1 MAVSTLYPRPD
12 VKELLEADRKHLIHP
27 LLHPEDHQDPIIF
40 VKGEGATL
48 IDASGTRYID
58 GLSCLWNVNIGH
70 GRRELADAAYAQ
82 MTSLEYA
89 SCYTGSSNVPAIEL
103 AAKIVEHA
111 YPSSAAVFFTS
122 GGAESNESALKTARF
137 YHKARGNPNKTKF
150 IARTF
155 GYHGITFGA
164 MSATGLAAYWKMFEP
179 RMPGFFHAPAPY
191 PYRYEGYPPFDQVG
205 RLAAEAIE
213 KLILE
218 QGPETV
224 AAVIGE
230 PIQGAGGVIV
240 PPPDY
245 WPRVRAICDKYD
257 VLLIA
262 DEVITGFCRTGK
274 WFAMGH
280 WGVEPDIVSFAKGVT
295 SGYFPLGGIIVS
307 KRIHETMLN
316 VKWEDRWM
324 HAYTYS
330 GHPTGC
336 AVGLAN
342 LKIMEAERLDERAAK
357 LGTRLYE
364 GLKSLSDLEWV
375 GDVRGGYGLLAA
387 VEIVKD
393 KATRGDFPAA
403 WKVGEHVKAQM
414 KARGLV
420 SRSVRDVIC
429 FAPPLTAT
437 EQEIDRIVEIMRE
450 AIPAGIEAAKAAASR

>member
-12 VKELLEADRKHLIHP
+12 VKELLEADRAHLIHP
-27 LLHPEDHQDPIIF
+27 LLHPNDHQDPLIF

-48 IDASGTRYID
+48 IDAEGKRYID

-89 SCYTGSSNVPAIEL
+89 SCYTGQSNVPAIEL

-111 YPSSAAVFFTS
+111 YPSSSAVFFTS

-150 IARTF
+150 IARTLA
-155 GYHGITFGA
+155 YHGITFGA
-164 MSATGLAAYWKMFEP
+164 MSATGMSVYWKMFEP

-191 PYRYEGYPPFDQVG
+191 PYRYEGHPPVDQVG

-213 KLILE
+213 KLILQE
-218 QGPETV
+218 GPDTV

-230 PIQGAGGVIV
+230 PIHGAGGVIV
-240 PPPDY
+240 PPADY

-307 KRIHETMLN
+307 KTVHDTMLN

-336 AVGLAN
+336 AIGLAN
-342 LKIMEAERLDERAAK
+342 VKIMEDERLDERAAR
-357 LGTRLYE
+357 LGARLHE
-364 GLKSLSDLEWV
+364 GLKSLASLEWV
-375 GDVRGGYGLLAA
+375 GDVRGGLGLLGA

-393 KATRGDFPAA
+393 KATRADFPAA
-403 WKVGEHVKAQM
+403 WKVSDHVKAQM
-414 KARGLV
+414 RKRGLI
-420 SRSVRDVIC
+420 SRTVRDVFC
-429 FAPPLTAT
+429 YAPPLTSS
-437 EQEIDRIVEIMRE
+437 EQEIDRIVEITRE
-450 AIPAGIEAAKAAASR
+450 AIPAGVEAARAAAPR